1 MALAS
6 GIGTSIKL
14 FLMTAIYTE
23 KQNGRRFHA
32 REHRLGFGD
41 ARELK
46 NFGEHSPTANA
57 FSAFISLHRIEKYYL
72 MILKIN
78 SITKLVCGNVII

>member
-6 GIGTSIKL
+6 GIDTSIKL

-32 REHRLGFGD
+32 HEHRLGFGD

-46 NFGEHSPTANA
+46 NFGEHSPSFNRWRCRTR
-57 FSAFISLHRIEKYYL
+57 SLAK
-72 MILKIN
+72 
-78 SITKLVCGNVII
+78 

>member
-6 GIGTSIKL
+6 GIDTSIKL

-46 NFGEHSPTANA
+46 NFGEHSPNIYVSAYQYSGD
-57 FSAFISLHRIEKYYL
+57 FSMKKTTI
-72 MILKIN
+72 
-78 SITKLVCGNVII
+78 

>member
-6 GIGTSIKL
+6 GINTSIKL

-46 NFGEHSPTANA
+46 NFGEHSPTLDTPDR
-57 FSAFISLHRIEKYYL
+57 FS
-72 MILKIN
+72 
-78 SITKLVCGNVII
+78 V

>member
-6 GIGTSIKL
+6 GIDTSIKL

-23 KQNGRRFHA
+23 KQNGRRFQA

-46 NFGEHSPTANA
+46 NFGEHSPTPKCYNLSTIPTPGAHFLSHFLA
-57 FSAFISLHRIEKYYL
+57 MWALEYEK
-72 MILKIN
+72 
-78 SITKLVCGNVII
+78 

>member
-6 GIGTSIKL
+6 GIDTSIKL

-32 REHRLGFGD
+32 REHRLVFGD

-46 NFGEHSPTANA
+46 NFGEHSP
-57 FSAFISLHRIEKYYL
+57 RR
-72 MILKIN
+72 
-78 SITKLVCGNVII
+78 V

>member
-6 GIGTSIKL
+6 GIDTSIKL
-14 FLMTAIYTE
+14 FLMTAIYTG

-41 ARELK
+41 ACELK
-46 NFGEHSPTANA
+46 IFGEHSP
-57 FSAFISLHRIEKYYL
+57 S
-72 MILKIN
+72 
-78 SITKLVCGNVII
+78 

>member
-6 GIGTSIKL
+6 GIDTSIKL

-23 KQNGRRFHA
+23 KQNGHRFHA
-32 REHRLGFGD
+32 REQLVSIVKVFGD

-46 NFGEHSPTANA
+46 NFGEHSP
-57 FSAFISLHRIEKYYL
+57 
-72 MILKIN
+72 M
-78 SITKLVCGNVII
+78 

>member
-6 GIGTSIKL
+6 GIDTSIKL

-46 NFGEHSPTANA
+46 IFGEHSPSLDQTNA
-57 FSAFISLHRIEKYYL
+57 SPFLVQRNL
-72 MILKIN
+72 IN
-78 SITKLVCGNVII
+78 LGTSSRDHMTIKFGA